1 VIRTLRRLCTRCLA
15 ALGLFLLVVTFT
27 PVVKL
32 AASAIAQDWFDG
44 NGEVLVVLGGSMLVS
59 GTSSNATLGED
70 TYLRCIYASWI
81 LKTQHYH
88 HVVVTGGEG
97 MAQAMAALLAHHGVP
112 PGSILTENAAMS
124 TYQNALYTKLILE
137 RQYGWGYVPQV
148 TVLTSDYHSW
158 RARRTFEHC
167 GMHVNT
173 IPIPDVIKRSGYLPF
188 RWTGA
193 MTLLDEFLKDA
204 YYVATGRIDV

>member
-1 VIRTLRRLCTRCLA
+1 MIRAFIRLCIGCLA
-15 ALGLFLLVVTFT
+15 ALGVFVLLVTFT

-32 AASAIAQDWFDG
+32 TASAIAQDWFDG
-44 NGEVLVVLGGSMLVS
+44 NGEVLVVLGGSMLVP
-59 GTSSNATLGED
+59 GPSSNATLGED
-70 TYLRCIYASWI
+70 TYLRCVYASWI
-81 LKTQHYH
+81 LKTQHFH

-97 MAQAMAALLAHHGVP
+97 MAQAMATFLVDRGVP
-112 PGSILTENAAMS
+112 PDLILTENAAMS
-124 TYQNALYTKLILE
+124 TYQNALYTKRILE

-167 GMHVNT
+167 GMRVKT

-204 YYVATGRIDV
+204 YYVASGRIDV